1 MKRFL
6 FTLALVGALALF
18 ALPAFADQEGD
29 NQGVNVATGSLRLGG
44 LLQTGFTFYVGN
56 EVAGEGELGAQ
67 AMDRPVDYLFWM
79 SRVRLLA
86 AGEVL
91 DDRVSY
97 LMQFEFGRDTQ
108 RGSATIDDVLL
119 DAKIGFHYIP
129 YTAIYVG
136 RFTPN
141 FTFFAPRNSGK
152 LMFIDYPLMN
162 QNGSIFDSRRQTGLE
177 FAVETTYLDA
187 NLGVF
192 NGHLYSPPMAAP
204 GATVPVGNL
213 GWGDQ
218 NNGKDI
224 YINLIGKPPVEGLK
238 IFAGLFY
245 GTPLDGFEV
254 DSSNALI
261 EHNAT
266 VELIDAGAFYMAPF
280 GLTVGGELL
289 YAMYNYDQA
298 LPDGSGDDR
307 AADTFAYQ
315 FTSMSYY
322 IMGGF
327 NFGPLFEV
335 PVELLVR
342 YDFLDPNTENDNN
355 NVPGSEDDAL
365 NDITVGVNYYIKAH
379 HAMLYLNYIH
389 HGESYDILVVDPAD
403 ADDTQTGISN
413 DEIKLQA
420 QVAF

>member
-6 FTLALVGALALF
+6 LTLALVGALALF
-18 ALPAFADQEGD
+18 ALPAFADQEAD
-29 NQGVNVATGSLRLGG
+29 NQGITVGTGALRLGG
-44 LLQTGFTFYVGN
+44 LVQTGFTYYVGN
-56 EVAGEGELGAQ
+56 EVAEGRQ
-67 AMDRPVDYLFWM
+67 AVQRESDYGFWM
-79 SRVRLLA
+79 GRVRLLA
-86 AGEVL
+86 AGQVI

-97 LMQFEFGRDTQ
+97 LMQFEFGRDSG
-108 RGSATIDDVLL
+108 RGTAMMDDILL

-152 LMFIDYPLMN
+152 LMFIDYPMMN
-162 QNGSIFDSRRQTGLE
+162 QDGENGIFDSRRQTGLE

-192 NGHLYSPPMAAP
+192 NGREYFPPAVAPQAAD
-204 GATVPVGNL
+204 PVGNL

-245 GTPLDGFEV
+245 GTPLDGWEF
-254 DSSNALI
+254 DNNNNRI

-266 VELIDAGAFYMAPF
+266 ATLIDAGAFYMAPF
-280 GLTVGGELL
+280 GLTLGGELL
-289 YAMYNYDQA
+289 YAMYNYDQGTPA
-298 LPDGSGDDR
+298 DPNVDR
-307 AADTFAYQ
+307 AADTWQYQ
-315 FTSMSYY
+315 FKSMSYY

-335 PVELLVR
+335 PVELLLR
-342 YDFLDPNTENDNN
+342 YDFLDPNTENNN
-355 NVPGSEDDAL
+355 NHVGTSEDDAL
-365 NDITVGVNYYIKAH
+365 NDIFVGVNYYLKAH
-379 HAMLYLNYIH
+379 NAMLYLNYIH
-389 HGESYDILVVDPAD
+389 HGESYDIPNVAR
-403 ADDTQTGISN
+403 DDTQTGISN